1 MAVTL
6 PTGTALPPALTH
18 VQTLTHTPPPHL
30 HPLTA
35 HKHICNKADDDI
47 QDIPVC
53 LLAGFN

>member
-18 VQTLTHTPPPHL
+18 THTLILYPNYG

-35 HKHICNKADDDI
+35 HKHICNEADDDI
-47 QDIPVC
+47 QDI
-53 LLAGFN
+53 LLTFKLGFN